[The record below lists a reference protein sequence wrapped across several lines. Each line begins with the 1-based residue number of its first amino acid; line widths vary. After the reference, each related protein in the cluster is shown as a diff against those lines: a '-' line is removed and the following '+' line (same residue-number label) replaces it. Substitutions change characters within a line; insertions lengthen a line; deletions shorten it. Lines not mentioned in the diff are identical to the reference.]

1 MNLSLICCSLVSSVR
16 IPNLTLS
23 KTSDVTNS
31 NLQPGHWVGAIR
43 VVIKKSRLARTTLL
57 LESSFGTVAEVL
69 ALKKVV
75 DWIHFVPLTVDLASP
90 IDAATLLHCH
100 GLAFLSACQAT
111 TGDKISPMGPY
122 RCWNTVCGLLWDCWY
137 DVVDHR
143 AWCGKGRIRTAVSE
157 RHKARLSGGCTSA
170 A

>member
-1 MNLSLICCSLVSSVR
+1 M
-16 IPNLTLS
+16 
-23 KTSDVTNS
+23 
-31 NLQPGHWVGAIR
+31 
-43 VVIKKSRLARTTLL
+43 VIKKSRLARTTLL

-111 TGDKISPMGPY
+111 TGDKQHGGLGNLKGCMFVRVGAAPGSKRQQNTASITLSFRSVGPESSQMHLTI
-122 RCWNTVCGLLWDCWY
+122 CSVNQHAC
-137 DVVDHR
+137 
-143 AWCGKGRIRTAVSE
+143 
-157 RHKARLSGGCTSA
+157 
-170 A
+170 